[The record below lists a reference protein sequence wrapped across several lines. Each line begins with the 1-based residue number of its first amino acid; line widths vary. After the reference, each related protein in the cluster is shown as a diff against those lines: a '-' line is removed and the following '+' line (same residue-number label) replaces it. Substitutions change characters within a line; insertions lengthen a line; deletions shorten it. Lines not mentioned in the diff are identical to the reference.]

1 MYNDIK
7 NKALKITVTE
17 KNIIYTLREI
27 KYKNEELSNDETLT
41 LVMNNYRSSG
51 AGGYEFYE
59 NCKVIKEIL
68 VEMPEIIIN
77 YFKNNPKVVVD
88 TARYYTTLI

>member
-1 MYNDIK
+1 MP
-7 NKALKITVTE
+7 AS
-17 KNIIYTLREI
+17 
-27 KYKNEELSNDETLT
+27 KNEELSNDETLT